1 MFNLR
6 TTCQLGILFL
16 SIAAGILFSACD
28 DNNCDGFV
36 DSACLPSPPLFADLE
51 IEITINNENRRVPIE
66 IFEGDFDDPLREWYL
81 RDTITTNRAIYALPV
96 DQFAVT
102 PADSRRRW
110 NVAVTYAHEGKTI
123 IALDGARIGW
133 REDDDCAGF
142 VCYTPI
148 NRNLNMRL
156 KIRD

>member
-1 MFNLR
+1 MRYL
-6 TTCQLGILFL
+6 LLILSF
-16 SIAAGILFSACD
+16 IAAIFIAGCD
-28 DNNCDGFV
+28 DTANCDGFV
-36 DSACLPSPPLFADLE
+36 DTACLPQPPLFADLE
-51 IEITINNENRRVPIE
+51 IEVTINNENRRVPIE
-66 IFEGDFDDPLREWYL
+66 IFEGDYDDPFREWYL

-102 PADSRRRW
+102 QTDSRRRW

-142 VCYTPI
+142 VCFTPI
-148 NRNLNMRL
+148 NLDLNMRL